1 MGSGETQDLIKN
13 KINLLICPTS
23 NSSMVNG
30 DSRSSSNSVENGVLK
45 FSITSEVSFANAR
58 EAKSTNTMS
67 STATSTTN

>member
-1 MGSGETQDLIKN
+1 MESGKPKDGINIEVTLIN
-13 KINLLICPTS
+13 CPTS

-30 DSRSSSNSVENGVLK
+30 DSRSSNSSVENGVLK